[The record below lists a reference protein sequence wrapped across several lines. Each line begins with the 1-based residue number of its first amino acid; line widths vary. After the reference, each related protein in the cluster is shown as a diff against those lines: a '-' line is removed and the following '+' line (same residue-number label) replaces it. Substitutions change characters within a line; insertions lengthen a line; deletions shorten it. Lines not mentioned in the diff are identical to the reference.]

1 MIFGANR
8 AQCGDRPLA
17 YYRLYIFRRGHIA
30 HFEAFEA
37 ADDGLAVERGRML
50 AKGEA
55 AELWNGARH
64 VHDYRSAADLVSGAA
79 A

>member
-1 MIFGANR
+1 
-8 AQCGDRPLA
+8 LA

-37 ADDGLAVERGRML
+37 ADDGLAVEQGRML

-55 AELWNGARH
+55 AELWNGARR
-64 VHDYRSAADLVSGAA
+64 VHDYRSAADLIAGSAA
-79 A
+79 